1 MKKLFFFIIAIIFIL
16 AGLNQFADHIIY
28 APLQQVAPMP
38 QGFTQEVFESSDN
51 TPLYGSY
58 KPAQEGKPTI
68 LFFHG
73 NAGNISY
80 YRQFAQEYAAL
91 GYGVFLFDYRGFG
104 QSKGTLNQENFF
116 KDGKSALDYI
126 LTQKQIPPQDL
137 VLFAHSLG
145 NTALIDLLQ
154 DNPLSFRAVILKSPF
169 TNTPDMAAS
178 FLFKNYKYNG
188 FGERLAAGV
197 AYSFLFNK
205 LFDNIAKMPKVKHPV
220 FIVYSKQDMLIS
232 WQMSDAIFKAAPKG
246 SQNYISA
253 FGGHNGFEW
262 CSKQIDDY
270 IKSRDR
276 D

>member
-1 MKKLFFFIIAIIFIL
+1 MKKFLFLIIAVIL
-16 AGLNQFADHIIY
+16 ILLGLNQIANLVIY
-28 APLQQVAPMP
+28 SPLDNVAPMP
-38 QGFTQEVFESSDN
+38 NDFQPEVFESSDN
-51 TPLYGSY
+51 TPLYGVY

-80 YRQFAQEYAAL
+80 YRQFAEEYSAL
-91 GYGVFLFDYRGFG
+91 GYGIFLFDYRGFG

-116 KDGKSALDYI
+116 KDGKSALDYV
-126 LTQKQIPPQDL
+126 LTKKQIPPQDL

-178 FLFKNYKYNG
+178 FLFKDYKYNG
-188 FGERLAAGV
+188 FGERFAAGL

-220 FIVYSKQDMLIS
+220 FVVYSKQDMLIS
-232 WQMSDAIFKAAPKG
+232 WQMSEAIFKAAPQG
-246 SQNYISA
+246 SKNYVSE

-262 CSKQIDDY
+262 CTDAINAY
-270 IKSRDR
+270 IQSRK
-276 D
+276 